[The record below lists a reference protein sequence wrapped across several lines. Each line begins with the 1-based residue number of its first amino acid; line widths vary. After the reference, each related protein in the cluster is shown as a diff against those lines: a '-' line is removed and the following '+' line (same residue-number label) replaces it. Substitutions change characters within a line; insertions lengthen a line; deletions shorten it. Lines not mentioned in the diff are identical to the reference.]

1 MIGLWPFKPRR
12 SGKAEVMLG
21 ECPVYFQREFEFFG
35 LWSNSSKLESN
46 CKIGQRS
53 LQDFIISRFNSFRII
68 ECLDFT
74 KFAEL
79 YS

>member
-1 MIGLWPFKPRR
+1 
-12 SGKAEVMLG
+12 MLG